1 MLALTGSKCAWEW
14 GIFMGQS
21 PMEYGRKVFQCHTSI
36 RQDMDLHP
44 NKKRTRSVSL
54 VHLFSLIKNSVL
66 RAVKLNH
73 IPLRCE
79 RERKKREDQV
89 YYLSYHGHG
98 PWAAVAVLGPPRRS
112 SRFCSNCCPSTR
124 TRTRETRIR
133 NSVCCLLY
141 QFRGEKGRRARPSV
155 FLYLT
160 LLSRTLNQLA
170 SSKKRGSTNIHTV
183 LHSFRLKINT
193 YSY

>member
-1 MLALTGSKCAWEW
+1 MNANWNSVVRRLNGEETAVMLALTGSKCAWEW

-73 IPLRCE
+73 IPLRWE
-79 RERKKREDQV
+79 REQE
-89 YYLSYHGHG
+89 
-98 PWAAVAVLGPPRRS
+98 
-112 SRFCSNCCPSTR
+112 R
-124 TRTRETRIR
+124 TRYTTYHIMDMAHGRRLLCWARHDARHAFAATVVLLPVHVQGRPVSVIPYA
-133 NSVCCLLY
+133 VCCTSSEE
-141 QFRGEKGRRARPSV
+141 RKVGARVPP
-155 FLYLT
+155 FFYIWRYLVE
-160 LLSRTLNQLA
+160 
-170 SSKKRGSTNIHTV
+170 H
-183 LHSFRLKINT
+183 
-193 YSY
+193 